1 MSKTEKFSTQVV
13 QTSAQAT
20 ETRLVIRAPFR
31 PLVSGEYIC
40 RHVDARLTP
49 KAAEKLKTIFKGLY
63 EEHQTLS
70 NGRHIDIPAHA
81 VCWLLEHAE
90 IPDTSDPSTPEI

>member
-1 MSKTEKFSTQVV
+1 MSKKERVGVQGV
-13 QTSAQAT
+13 QTSAPAVMDDQQV
-20 ETRLVIRAPFR
+20 LIRAPFR
-31 PLVSGEYIC
+31 PLVEGEHIC

-49 KAAEKLKTIFKGLY
+49 KAADKLKSIFKGLY
-63 EEHQTLS
+63 EGHHTLS

-90 IPDTSDPSTPEI
+90 VPSE